1 MGMSLMTKAVGTGV
15 LVFGL
20 SLAVPAIAE
29 MGGMMGGPQGQGMNQ
44 MSGMM
49 HDMGDHMMSMSGQ
62 MSHGNMN
69 ASQQKQMSERMRNM
83 ATMMDHMSGM
93 MGKGMMM
100 DQDMQKQMGEMRMQM
115 DSMMKESP
123 ARKKK

>member
-1 MGMSLMTKAVGTGV
+1 MTMSLMTKAVGTGA
-15 LVFGL
+15 LVVGL
-20 SLAVPAIAE
+20 SLAIPSLAQ
-29 MGGMMGGPQGQGMNQ
+29 MDGMMGGPQGKGMNQ

-49 HDMGDHMMSMSGQ
+49 HDMGNHMMSMSGQ

-69 ASQQKQMSERMRNM
+69 ATQQKQMGERMRNM

-100 DQDMQKQMGEMRMQM
+100 DPEMQKQMGDMRKQM
-115 DSMMKESP
+115 DTMMKEVPS
-123 ARKKK
+123 KKK